1 VHIELDQ
8 GRVTNAVEAVDLP
21 GLDDQ
26 NVTGAGLEFLAVDG
40 PEAAAFSHELD
51 FIVRMTVGPG
61 TPSGEGP
68 EEEHRDI
75 DVAVIGPNEVVRAAL
90 KREVL
95 LADAVNLGVLLC
107 GRGFWERA
115 VITSL
120 LLV

>member
-1 VHIELDQ
+1 MHIELNEGSVAD
-8 GRVTNAVEAVDLP
+8 AAEAVDLP

-51 FIVRMTVGPG
+51 FVVRMTVRPG
-61 TPSGEGP
+61 APPGESP

-75 DVAVIGPNEVVRAAL
+75 HVAVIGPDEVVRAAL

-95 LADAVNLGVLLC
+95 LADAVHLGVLLC

-115 VITSL
+115 VL
-120 LLV
+120 G